1 MGILSNL
8 TKQLFGRISAGE
20 ADLDVVD
27 GIIVGSS
34 VNDLESGGNRLYLQV
49 KTLKTLEDIGDSCK
63 EPEFIEPLP
72 PDDFTEPAVPPE
84 KTETDTGPFAVPGE
98 YLIHLQSAG
107 RAKRTIAEY
116 VWDLKWWAKLDNLG
130 SLGLHDVERIIAK
143 LHPSTARRK
152 IAALRSFAKWQLRE
166 GDGRLHT
173 MVSQVFPPKTPGRV
187 PKDRGT
193 EAFIDFSR
201 CALDLAKA
209 GDRRGI
215 WLGLMNCCGLRI
227 SEVQTAIP
235 APGRVIKVVGK
246 GNKERLVPAPGWLL
260 DALQGNND
268 KNGKDWRKGRAFI
281 WLELKKMGIT
291 NPHSLRHTFASELV
305 RKGFALEQVKMLLG
319 HAKLDTTLVY
329 ARVALPDDVTTRLG
343 VEVEH

>member
-8 TKQLFGRISAGE
+8 TKQLFGRSNAAE
-20 ADLDVVD
+20 AKLDIID
-27 GIIVGSS
+27 GVIVGAAGQAFENGQDHLDYHDNS
-34 VNDLESGGNRLYLQV
+34 
-49 KTLKTLEDIGDSCK
+49 LKELNISCVHCD
-63 EPEFIEPLP
+63 EPEFVEPLP
-72 PDDFTEPAVPPE
+72 PEDFTEPEISPE
-84 KTETDTGPFAVPGE
+84 KEEPDSEPFAVPGA
-98 YLIHLQSAG
+98 YLIHLESAG
-107 RAKRTIAEY
+107 RAKRTIKEY
-116 VWDLKWWAKLDNLG
+116 VWDLQWWAKLNSIC
-130 SLGLHDVERIIAK
+130 SLSLHDVERILAK

-166 GDGRLHT
+166 GDGRLHAV
-173 MVSQVFPPKTPGRV
+173 VSQVFPPKTPGRV

-193 EAFIDFSR
+193 DAFIDFSK

-235 APGRVIKVVGK
+235 APGKAIKVVGK

-260 DALQGNND
+260 NALQENKD
-268 KNGKDWRKGRAFI
+268 KNGKHWRKGRAFI
-281 WLELKKMGIT
+281 WLEMKKMGIT

-305 RKGFALEQVKMLLG
+305 RKGFTLEQVKMLLG

-329 ARVALPDDVTTRLG
+329 ARVALPEDVTKRLG